1 MRIAIPV
8 WEDRISPV
16 FDAATR
22 LMVVELESN
31 KELARFEIVIDADEE
46 LHNRFRLINELHID
60 CIICGA
66 ISRPFLQKLM
76 GLGIK
81 IIYGISGKVD
91 DVVSTYLKGNPLEF
105 LMPEYNISKGGCKKR
120 WKNKRHTKMRGRC
133 RKKRSRRS

>member
-1 MRIAIPV
+1 MRIAIPI

-22 LMVVELESN
+22 LMILEIESN
-31 KELARFEIVIDADEE
+31 KELGRLEIAMDAEEE
-46 LHNRFRLINELHID
+46 LHNRFKLIDELDID

-66 ISRPFLQKLM
+66 ISRSFLEKLN

-91 DVVSTYLKGNPLEF
+91 DVLSAYLNNKPFEF
-105 LMPEYNISKGGCKKR
+105 LMPGHNISKGGCKKR
-120 WKNKRHTKMRGRC
+120 WESKRHIRMQGR
-133 RKKRSRRS
+133 